1 MAQFVFTCPNC
12 KQQFMATDE
21 MIGTIASCTNCGAT
35 FTVQKQITP
44 IASPA
49 AGPSPDLWPMIL
61 GILGLILWLLPFFSL
76 PVPIIGFILSYNRNY
91 KLGVILNSIAL
102 GLSIVWTLVCLIEEL

>member
-1 MAQFVFTCPNC
+1 
-12 KQQFMATDE
+12 MATDE

-44 IASPA
+44 IVSSNTT
-49 AGPSPDLWPMIL
+49 PSPDLLPMIL
-61 GILGLILWLLPFFSL
+61 GILGLILWLLPLFSL